1 MLPVFVDDKKYL
13 ISKPE
18 THNSQP
24 ETEKFQKY
32 LGKVTIFKSSGE
44 VKPFVPGG
52 NVHLFSARSFFFC
65 SVHLEKNF
73 TPRAW
78 RIRIAQ

>member
-1 MLPVFVDDKKYL
+1 MLPVFVDEKKYL

-52 NVHLFSARSFFFC
+52 KCPLIFGSIFFLLFSSFRKK
-65 SVHLEKNF
+65 LYTKGLAN
-73 TPRAW
+73 
-78 RIRIAQ
+78 